1 MTSRHRTRRNG
12 RSSGALK
19 GAGTAFVLPAAAS
32 SVAMAA
38 VVAVCASGNLTT
50 SATTTVAMAAQP
62 ITLSAPTHAPR
73 RAVSRSAD
81 RAAMVVPRPAGLS
94 MAPCPSDGVEA
105 GLQPAAIRV
114 HRAVCNAFPQ
124 IARYGGLGAG
134 EHATGKAIDIMTTD
148 VALGYEIAAF
158 LQAHAAELDLF
169 DVIYRQH
176 IWTPVRAGEGWRL
189 MPDRGSLTANHFD
202 HVHVSVN

>member
-1 MTSRHRTRRNG
+1 MTKRHSAPSKSSRPGT
-12 RSSGALK
+12 LK
-19 GAGTAFVLPAAAS
+19 GAGTAFVLPAVAS
-32 SVAMAA
+32 SAAMAA
-38 VVAVCASGNLTT
+38 VVAVCASANFSTPST
-50 SATTTVAMAAQP
+50 ASVEVAAQP
-62 ITLSAPTHAPR
+62 VTLVAAHTPR
-73 RAVSRSAD
+73 RTVSRAGN
-81 RAAMVVPRPAGLS
+81 RAALAVPRPAGLS
-94 MAPCPSDGVEA
+94 MAPCPSDGMEA

-134 EHATGKAIDIMTTD
+134 EHADGKAIDIMTTN

-189 MPDRGSLTANHFD
+189 MPDRGSITANHFD
-202 HVHVSVN
+202 HVHVAVN

>member
-1 MTSRHRTRRNG
+1 
-12 RSSGALK
+12 
-19 GAGTAFVLPAAAS
+19 
-32 SVAMAA
+32 MAA
-38 VVAVCASGNLTT
+38 VAAVCASANVSSGAGA
-50 SATTTVAMAAQP
+50 SVEVAAQP
-62 ITLSAPTHAPR
+62 VTLVAAHAPR
-73 RAVSRSAD
+73 RTVSRSGD
-81 RAAMVVPRPAGLS
+81 RAAMTVPRPATGLS
-94 MAPCPSDGVEA
+94 MAPCPSDGVEV

-134 EHATGKAIDIMTTD
+134 EHADGKAIDIMTTN

-158 LQAHAAELDLF
+158 LQSHAAELDLF

-189 MPDRGSLTANHFD
+189 MPDRGSITANHFD
-202 HVHVSVN
+202 HVHVAVN

>member
-1 MTSRHRTRRNG
+1 
-12 RSSGALK
+12 
-19 GAGTAFVLPAAAS
+19 
-32 SVAMAA
+32 MAA
-38 VVAVCASGNLTT
+38 VVAVCAGANLSSST
-50 SATTTVAMAAQP
+50 ADTVTVAAQP
-62 ITLSAPTHAPR
+62 VVLVQARAPHAPR
-73 RAVSRSAD
+73 RAVSRSGD
-81 RAAMVVPRPAGLS
+81 RSAMTVPQPAGLS

-158 LQAHAAELDLF
+158 LQAHAAELDLY

-176 IWTPVRAGEGWRL
+176 IWTPVRAAEGWRL

-202 HVHVSVN
+202 HVHVAVN

>member
-1 MTSRHRTRRNG
+1 MTKRRNS
-12 RSSGALK
+12 RRPDALK
-19 GAGTAFVLPAAAS
+19 GAGTAFVLPAVAS

-38 VVAVCASGNLTT
+38 VAAVCASANIST
-50 SATTTVAMAAQP
+50 ATTASVEVAAQP
-62 ITLSAPTHAPR
+62 VTLVAAHAPR
-73 RAVSRSAD
+73 RTVSRSGD
-81 RAAMVVPRPAGLS
+81 RAAMTIPQPAGLS
-94 MAPCPSDGVEA
+94 MAPCPSDGVEV

-158 LQAHAAELDLF
+158 LQAHAAELDLY

-176 IWTPVRAGEGWRL
+176 IWTPVRAAEGWRL